1 MRRNNCSKNNTFVVF
16 NVILVFFATKKTIF
30 VQRLYYTCTYNIFFG
45 APFFCRIL
53 KHSRTESVDM
63 TLQLFSNFSLR
74 CRAHFL
80 LSIAILGSAF
90 FIDTAMAA
98 GGSTPIQGLD
108 NTKPVVQKAVAPI
121 QSITATPTAECPLN
135 SGGPSLLGTTWRLD
149 SLYGN
154 KVPKELQI
162 DMRVST
168 TSLTGIGG
176 CNKYSA
182 NFKQVG
188 YTGFSVKSVN
198 RTKKKCK
205 VIVPYKTAKSINVG
219 SWEGSF
225 LRTLGRMGSVRQIT
239 ATKLYFFNRNGQI
252 GLKLHKIEHKATGK

>member
-1 MRRNNCSKNNTFVVF
+1 
-16 NVILVFFATKKTIF
+16 
-30 VQRLYYTCTYNIFFG
+30 
-45 APFFCRIL
+45 
-53 KHSRTESVDM
+53 M
-63 TLQLFSNFSLR
+63 TSQLFSNFSLR
-74 CRAHFL
+74 GKAPYL
-80 LSIAILGSAF
+80 LSAAILGSTF
-90 FIDTAMAA
+90 FMGVAMAA
-98 GGSTPIQGLD
+98 GGSTSIQGLD
-108 NTKPVVQKAVAPI
+108 GAKPVAQKAVAPI
-121 QSITATPTAECPLN
+121 QSITATPAAECPLN

-154 KVPKELQI
+154 IVPKALKI

-168 TSLTGIGG
+168 TSLTGMGG

-188 YTGFSVKSVN
+188 YTGFSVKSIN

-225 LRTLGRMGSVRQIT
+225 LRTLGRMGSVRQMT

-252 GLKLHKIEHKATGK
+252 GLKLRKVEHKDK